1 MSAIATPSP
10 IPSAPRTPPPLDPRA
25 ITDPA
30 EIAAQLAA
38 LTRREAEVTL
48 ALNALI
54 SDRAGVDGALQR
66 LQSLTPH
73 IDSLSLQVDGVGSSS
88 SSSRPL
94 PALRRDSQQSL
105 GLGSPGLGQHGFGV
119 QHFDET
125 VLGQENEGLV
135 SRVSRVYETS
145 ERVGGKVRRLDEEI
159 GRVRLSADVVTE
171 VLELKNSLAN
181 LKGYIEKHDWE
192 NAARACRRAMD
203 VRPDVLN
210 GGFAATVVVSVR
222 AASVASCEKELIEL
236 TPSRRRNRPFRH
248 HNSSTS
254 CGKCS

>member
-25 ITDPA
+25 LSDPA

-73 IDSLSLQVDGVGSSS
+73 VDSLSAQVDGVASG
-88 SSSRPL
+88 SSSRP
-94 PALRRDSQQSL
+94 PIRRGSSQQSL
-105 GLGSPGLGQHGFGV
+105 GLGAPGLGQHGFGA

-135 SRVSRVYETS
+135 ARVSRVYETS

-159 GRVRLSADVVTE
+159 GRVRQSADVVTE

-181 LKGYIEKHDWE
+181 LRGYIEKHDWE

-203 VRPDVLN
+203 VQPDVLN
-210 GGFAATVVVSVR
+210 GGFAATVVVSRERGELSR
-222 AASVASCEKELIEL
+222 ARES
-236 TPSRRRNRPFRH
+236 
-248 HNSSTS
+248 
-254 CGKCS
+254 

>member
-10 IPSAPRTPPPLDPRA
+10 IPSTPRTPPPLDPREL
-25 ITDPA
+25 TDPG

-73 IDSLSLQVDGVGSSS
+73 VDALSAQVDGVGSSS
-88 SSSRPL
+88 RPL
-94 PALRRDSQQSL
+94 HALRQDSQQSL
-105 GLGSPGLGQHGFGV
+105 GIGSPGLGQHGFGA

-159 GRVRLSADVVTE
+159 GRVRQSADVVTE

-181 LKGYIEKHDWE
+181 LRGYIEKHDWE

-210 GGFAATVVVSVR
+210 GGFAATVVVS
-222 AASVASCEKELIEL
+222 SSFL
-236 TPSRRRNRPFRH
+236 RRER
-248 HNSSTS
+248 S
-254 CGKCS
+254 